1 MVEYNKVN
9 VKLLDSQLNK
19 LKSTVKYQTG
29 ATIRMNIKMFNKNN
43 IPHEL
48 LLTTRQKN
56 KLTNALEKSMS
67 TDKKLSKTHKR
78 IS

>member
-43 IPHEL
+43 LPHEL
-48 LLTTRQKN
+48 LLTTRQKT

-67 TDKKLSKTHKR
+67 TDKNLSKTHKKV
-78 IS
+78 S